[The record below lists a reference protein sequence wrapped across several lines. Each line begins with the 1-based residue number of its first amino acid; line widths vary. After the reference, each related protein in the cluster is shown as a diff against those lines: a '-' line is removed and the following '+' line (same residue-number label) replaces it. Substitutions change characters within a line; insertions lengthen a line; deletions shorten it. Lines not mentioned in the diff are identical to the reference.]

1 MDLFEKQLSQKG
13 RKYLTKL
20 CVYAGVI
27 AILSLLP
34 LMIKSPYLIH
44 IFILTFITIIATV
57 SLRTIT
63 ISGQFP
69 LAHGAFMGIGG
80 YVAAVL
86 SRWFGWS
93 PWFSIPLGA
102 FTAMGIGILIG
113 YPFARL
119 RAMYYDM
126 VSLFFGLG
134 VLQVFFVFQRWT
146 NAYHG
151 LTGIPPLLPVTS
163 KVPYYYLFLGL
174 TVLCL
179 LALYRLEFC
188 RIGVTLK
195 AIEQSHLVASSV
207 GINEAKYRVLVLA
220 VGCFFVGLSGGAY
233 AHYTR
238 TLSYTSFDLLATLW
252 LFMYVLIGGIGSFNG
267 PIIGTA
273 LLVIVP
279 ELLRGMKQFVP
290 YISAAILLVVVF
302 VMPDGI
308 VGLPQ
313 FVKSGFLR
321 WRKRGRVGQAS

>member
-1 MDLFEKQLSQKG
+1 MDLFEKLFSK
-13 RKYLTKL
+13 RDWKRPTPS
-20 CVYAGVI
+20 CIYAGVI
-27 AILSLLP
+27 VILCLLP
-34 LMIKSPYLIH
+34 LIIRSPYLIH

-80 YVAAVL
+80 YVAAVP

-93 PWFSIPLGA
+93 PWLTIPLGA
-102 FTAMGIGILIG
+102 FTAMGIGVLIG

-126 VSLFFGLG
+126 VSLFFGIG

-151 LTGIPPLLPVTS
+151 LTGIPPLLSVTS
-163 KVPYYYLFLGL
+163 KLPYYYLFLGL

-179 LALYRLEFC
+179 SALYRFEFC
-188 RIGVTLK
+188 RIGMTLK
-195 AIEQSHLVASSV
+195 AIEQSHLVASSI
-207 GINEAKYRVLVLA
+207 GINEARFRVLVLA

-313 FVKSGFLR
+313 LVKSGYLR
-321 WRKRGRVGQAS
+321 WRKRERVGQAS